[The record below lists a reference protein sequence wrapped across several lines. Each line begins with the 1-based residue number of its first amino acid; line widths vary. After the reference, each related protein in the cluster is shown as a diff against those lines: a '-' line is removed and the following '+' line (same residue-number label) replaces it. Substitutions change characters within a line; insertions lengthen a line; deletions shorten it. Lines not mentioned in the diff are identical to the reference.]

1 MGERRMNKAIRG
13 GGWAMLM
20 LLSLPALAQ
29 VQLTPAQRDA
39 WTAAQEKQAEQAM
52 RGADTA
58 AGADAAPASA
68 NDRWM
73 PDLGKLIATGGVIQV
88 EGAGGGGLTPWALIT
103 GYGTRDSYGANA
115 HYTYLTTQDYTLK
128 SYGVAVG
135 IMDRVELS
143 AAKQEFYG
151 SLAPLNN
158 LKITQDIFGIKVKL
172 AGDAVYDQDRWLPQI
187 AAGVMLKRNN
197 GIGGLGAVTSVK
209 QLGAA
214 SETGIDYYLSATK
227 ILLDQSLL
235 LNATLRLT
243 KANQMGLLG
252 FGGDK
257 GDRYQAMGEFSAAYL
272 INRKLALGA
281 EYRMKPNN
289 LAADNEKDYY
299 DAFLAWFPSKNLSVT
314 LAYVVL
320 GDITVYNPTRQRG
333 TYLSLQA
340 GF

>member
-1 MGERRMNKAIRG
+1 MGEQSVNKVIVG
-13 GGWAMLM
+13 CGWA
-20 LLSLPALAQ
+20 LLALPALAQ
-29 VQLTPAQRDA
+29 AQMQMTPAQRDA
-39 WTAAQEKQAEQAM
+39 WTAAQEKKAEQAA
-52 RGADTA
+52 RTADTA
-58 AGADAAPASA
+58 AADASASSA
-68 NDRWM
+68 SGRWM
-73 PDLGKLIATGGVIQV
+73 PDLGKLLATGGVIQV

-115 HYTYLTTQDYTLK
+115 HYTYLKTQDYTLR

-135 IMDRVELS
+135 ILDRVELS

-158 LKITQDIFGIKVKL
+158 LKITQDIFGLKIKL

-187 AAGVMLKRNN
+187 AAGMMLKRNN

-214 SETGIDYYLSATK
+214 SDAGIDYYLSATK

-235 LNATLRLT
+235 LNATMRLT